1 MTAPRIEIDLGK
13 IRQNTRCLV
22 RHLGARGI
30 TVTGVTKAVCGNP
43 DIAKAMLEGGAIGIA
58 DARLRN
64 VVRMRKAGI
73 GCPIT
78 IIRTPMQSEVGQ
90 IIQCCETSYN
100 TQMETI
106 TELAAAARHRGVVHN
121 VVLVVEMGDMRD
133 GIMPEDL
140 EAFASQVAELPGV
153 AFKGIAANFAC
164 LGDIAPGAEAMTM
177 LSRMASEVE
186 GSCGPFIELVS
197 GGSSVNLPWALS
209 AATTGRINNLRLG
222 EAIFLGVEPL
232 SGKPIEGLHTD
243 AFTLVAEVVETKHK
257 PGSMRSS
264 TFGSALKVPRLVQD
278 DDRRIRSILAI
289 GQQDTD
295 AGGLRFPAGV
305 DFLGATSDHTVVD
318 TTNSSFTVGSE
329 MKLRMTY
336 SALMRAMSAP
346 DVAKIIFSEE
356 MLTGGFGVRLARPRA
371 ALV

>member
-121 VVLVVEMGDMRD
+121 VVLIVEMGDMRD

-197 GGSSVNLPWALS
+197 GGSSVNLPWALN